1 MKAAVAAAE
10 MMMRLASSA
19 SESSL
24 INDRE
29 SPRKWQS
36 SAPPASCHDDRS
48 WIIPTPDKWN
58 AHTARGASAR
68 GRSNFCCPR
77 NYWVNIINT
86 SHLGTQPGREREKY
100 ASWRRVIEAWWVMTS
115 WPLACEG
122 VIHIFIYSGPIFFCR
137 GSDYRGDP
145 GPVQRSN
152 NPIHIYYNI
161 RQGLGGQAPLVI
173 IKLVQ
178 RWYSS
183 EFRISIKMF

>member
-1 MKAAVAAAE
+1 MSAQSAPAHVMKAVVAAAE

-48 WIIPTPDKWN
+48 WIIPTLDKWN
-58 AHTARGASAR
+58 VHTAMGASPR

-86 SHLGTQPGREREKY
+86 SHLGTRPGPGREREKY
-100 ASWRRVIEAWWVMTS
+100 ASWRRIIEAGWVMTS

-122 VIHIFIYSGPIFFCR
+122 VIS
-137 GSDYRGDP
+137 
-145 GPVQRSN
+145 
-152 NPIHIYYNI
+152 HIYIFRANI
-161 RQGLGGQAPLVI
+161 FLQRIGLPRRPGA
-173 IKLVQ
+173 
-178 RWYSS
+178 SAA
-183 EFRISIKMF
+183 E